1 MRLNRMGRA
10 SIVLILLA
18 GCSQQ
23 ACALLDRSG
32 GATVEQCMASVS
44 QSLPARVSGTVGK
57 ISGTD
62 RKLLA
67 LRSYV
72 RNRGSLD
79 EKWSWSAER
88 IARYAGSAEYRAV
101 EQELADIK
109 RQFEKSNAGYTLYVN
124 SQVRSLDAQI
134 EKWNDNE
141 SVGAASKALEKA
153 AGKNLPHEGCE
164 SDAGRKAF
172 SDFLAKW
179 YPARTPT
186 LAAPG
191 LSKHGQARAFDFQV
205 KRGNE
210 IVAGTDSKSSIA
222 SWDKRGWTEKLRAA
236 VNAASSRFSGPLKMP
251 YEPWHYEYRP

>member
-1 MRLNRMGRA
+1 MGRA
-10 SIVLILLA
+10 SVVLILLA

-23 ACALLDRSG
+23 ACALLDRG
-32 GATVEQCMASVS
+32 GASVAQCAVSVS
-44 QSLPARVSGTVGK
+44 QSLPPKVGATVEK

-72 RNRGSLD
+72 RNRSSLD
-79 EKWSWSAER
+79 EKWSWSAEQ
-88 IARYAGSAEYRAV
+88 IARYTGSAEYRAV
-101 EQELADIK
+101 EKELANIT
-109 RQFEKSNAGYTLYVN
+109 RQFEQSNAGYTLYVN

-141 SVGAASKALEKA
+141 SVGAAAKALEKA
-153 AGKNLPHEGCE
+153 AGKNLPREGCQ
-164 SDAGRKAF
+164 SADGRKAF
-172 SDFLAKW
+172 ADFLAKW

-222 SWDKRGWTEKLRAA
+222 SWDKKGWTGKLLAA
-236 VNAASSRFSGPLKMP
+236 VTAASSKFSGPLKMP

>member
-1 MRLNRMGRA
+1 MSRMT
-10 SIVLILLA
+10 IVLMLLA
-18 GCSQQ
+18 GGSQQ
-23 ACALLDRSG
+23 ACALLGRDG
-32 GATVEQCMASVS
+32 PQVEQCVASVS
-44 QSLPARVSGTVGK
+44 QSLPAKVSDTVRK

-62 RKLLA
+62 RQLLA

-88 IARYAGSAEYRAV
+88 IASYAGSAEYRAV
-101 EQELADIK
+101 ERELANIT

-134 EKWNDNE
+134 GKWNDSE
-141 SVGAASKALEKA
+141 SVGTAAKALEKA
-153 AGKNLPHEGCE
+153 AVKNLPRQGCQSVEG
-164 SDAGRKAF
+164 RRAF

-210 IVAGTDSKSSIA
+210 IVAGTDSRSSIA
-222 SWDKRGWTEKLRAA
+222 SWDKKGWTQKLRAA
-236 VNAASSRFSGPLKMP
+236 VNAASSKFSGPLKMP
-251 YEPWHYEYRP
+251 YEPWHYEYAP

>member
-1 MRLNRMGRA
+1 VV
-10 SIVLILLA
+10 I
-18 GCSQQ
+18 
-23 ACALLDRSG
+23 
-32 GATVEQCMASVS
+32 VS
-44 QSLPARVSGTVGK
+44 QTFPPKVSGTVER

-72 RNRGSLD
+72 RNRSSLE
-79 EKWSWSAER
+79 EKWSWSAQR
-88 IARYAGSAEYRAV
+88 IASFAGSAEYRAV
-101 EQELADIK
+101 ETELANIR

-124 SQVRSLDAQI
+124 SQVRSLDAQL

-141 SVGAASKALEKA
+141 SVGAAAKALEKV
-153 AGKNLPHEGCE
+153 AGKNLPREGCQNAE
-164 SDAGRKAF
+164 GRKAF

-191 LSKHGQARAFDFQV
+191 LSKHGQGRAFDFQV

-222 SWDKRGWTEKLRAA
+222 SWDKKGWTEKLRAA
-236 VNAASSRFSGPLKMP
+236 VQAASSKFSGPLKMP